1 MKGGVGIV
9 GEPMTKGIMEVFE
22 EDSVGIV
29 SGNFHIARCF
39 GYNIIALLSKDLNQ
53 EARGSYYNIP
63 KAIFYLLKGNYKP

>member
-1 MKGGVGIV
+1 MKGRVGIV

-39 GYNIIALLSKDLNQ
+39 GYNIIALL
-53 EARGSYYNIP
+53 
-63 KAIFYLLKGNYKP
+63 